1 MNDIHRTGAKSL
13 LDPLE
18 PMADYHILGAV
29 RTKPGRGD
37 PTSSLS
43 CSDKMAKWC
52 HVGFQGSLLAAF
64 FQRPLIPNTIIVG
77 GAKQTSLNSVQ
88 RALFDRFEFT
98 SKNVR
103 LHQTLLQDIDE
114 KMNIFTKGDE
124 TRACDA
130 AIFWNSLP
138 IHGVIVQG
146 I

>member
-64 FQRPLIPNTIIVG
+64 FQRPLIPHTIIVG
-77 GAKQTSLNSVQ
+77 G
-88 RALFDRFEFT
+88 RANHAGTFDEFFNGLKFAYD
-98 SKNVR
+98 S
-103 LHQTLLQDIDE
+103 
-114 KMNIFTKGDE
+114 
-124 TRACDA
+124 
-130 AIFWNSLP
+130 
-138 IHGVIVQG
+138 
-146 I
+146 